1 MKEMKLVIHME
12 RTMDEKMTIL
22 LQAKNL
28 RLYLLLI
35 KTSISTLKQT
45 WIVSN
50 SYNCYKNTTIAT
62 Q

>member
-1 MKEMKLVIHME
+1 MKKVILQMKEMKLVIHME

-35 KTSISTLKQT
+35 KKLNKYAQT
-45 WIVSN
+45 N
-50 SYNCYKNTTIAT
+50 MDC
-62 Q
+62 